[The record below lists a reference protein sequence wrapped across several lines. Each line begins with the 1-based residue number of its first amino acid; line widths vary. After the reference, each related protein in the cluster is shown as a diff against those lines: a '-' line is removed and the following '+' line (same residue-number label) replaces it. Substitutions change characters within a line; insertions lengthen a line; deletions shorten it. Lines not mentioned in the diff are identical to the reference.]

1 MTTMDSKLM
10 TAVSNGKLTK
20 VVSLLKKGANVNY
33 QCPRNGE
40 TLLIKS
46 SYRDRTNITKLLLEN
61 GADVNIVTKSGYNA
75 LIRTCQCLLIGSY
88 TDTIKLLLKY
98 IDINQQNTWAGSMG
112 NTALIEICE
121 DTYGS
126 MTGHTMDPKA
136 SNNNMQLLLDHPDI
150 DISIKNYNG
159 KTALMMAHD
168 NGDIVKVKL
177 IEQHIFKKKLLVQ
190 KKLILGKLYMSDLGS
205 NLVEEALYE
214 KISLLL

>member
-10 TAVSNGKLTK
+10 TAVSNGWITK

-33 QCPRNGE
+33 QDPSNGE

-46 SYRDRTNITKLLLEN
+46 SYLDRTNVTKLLLEN
-61 GADVNIVTKSGYNA
+61 GADVNIVSNYGNNA
-75 LIRTCQCLLIGSY
+75 LIKTCHCLLSGSY

-98 IDINQQNTWAGSMG
+98 IDINQQNTWAGSSG

-126 MTGHTMDPKA
+126 MTDHTINPTE

-150 DISIKNYNG
+150 DISIKNYYG
-159 KTALMMAHD
+159 QTALMLAQG
-168 NGDIVKVKL
+168 NRDIVKIKL